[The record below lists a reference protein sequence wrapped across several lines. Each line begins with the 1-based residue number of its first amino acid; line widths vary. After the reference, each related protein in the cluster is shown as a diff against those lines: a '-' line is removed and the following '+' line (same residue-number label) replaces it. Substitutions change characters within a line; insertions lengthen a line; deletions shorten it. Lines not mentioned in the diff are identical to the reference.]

1 MNVGGEVSL
10 MVMVRSA
17 AEAMPLPAT
26 SKTAFCSMSSCGVVM
41 LKTAERWVAVR
52 VSVRVDPERAGVP
65 LRVTPPLDSPVSR
78 MCRRFGWAVSLSDS
92 LKVMARFPLPVE

>member
-1 MNVGGEVSL
+1 M

-92 LKVMARFPLPVE
+92 LKVMASFPLPVE

>member
-1 MNVGGEVSL
+1 MT
-10 MVMVRSA
+10 VMDWSA

-26 SKTAFCSMSSCGVVM
+26 SKTAFWSMSRVGVDM
-41 LKTAERWVAVR
+41 AATEARCDDVR

>member
-1 MNVGGEVSL
+1 M
-10 MVMVRSA
+10 MVMVRSVSA
-17 AEAMPLPAT
+17 AMPLPAT

-41 LKTAERWVAVR
+41 AATESRWVAVR

-92 LKVMARFPLPVE
+92 LKVMASFPLPVE

>member
-1 MNVGGEVSL
+1 M
-10 MVMVRSA
+10 MVMV
-17 AEAMPLPAT
+17 LV
-26 SKTAFCSMSSCGVVM
+26 GVGRGY
-41 LKTAERWVAVR
+41 AVAGHVEDGVLLDVQLRGGHARDRGAGCDDVR

-92 LKVMARFPLPVE
+92 LKVMASLRRCPSSRRPT

>member
-1 MNVGGEVSL
+1 
-10 MVMVRSA
+10 
-17 AEAMPLPAT
+17 
-26 SKTAFCSMSSCGVVM
+26 M

-92 LKVMARFPLPVE
+92 LKVMAISRCPSSRRPT